1 MDLDPRYLQTF
12 FEVSRARSF
21 SRAAAVLHK
30 TQPAVSYQIG
40 QLEQQLGAILFDRT
54 TRQLTLTRAGTRLFD
69 VCDRFFGEFARLAA
83 GLADPSAE
91 PFEPVR
97 IAAVSG
103 FGRYVLYP
111 ILERMPAPQP
121 YSLRFPTAEQVFRSV
136 EDGSCDLGFVYLPLV
151 SSRLLTTAIYSEEL
165 VLVGPAKQGLR
176 RLPRTLEAFAH
187 LSWVTYDECEYVF
200 GKWFEVLF
208 GRQPASL
215 QSVYHFEELEEVVA
229 TVAAGRGVSIVPDH
243 CAAHMEARG
252 RVVRLRH
259 ARRRVRNLIY
269 AVTRAGA
276 PEHRG
281 AARILEALR
290 ARHAHRPNASQA
302 PRMLRR

>member
-21 SRAAAVLHK
+21 SRAAAALHK

-40 QLEQQLGAILFDRT
+40 QLEQQLGTPLFDRT
-54 TRQLTLTRAGTRLFD
+54 TRHLTLTRAGARLFE
-69 VCDRFFGEFARLAA
+69 VCERFFGEFARLAVEI
-83 GLADPSAE
+83 ADPAAE
-91 PFEPVR
+91 EIEPVR

-111 ILERMPAPQP
+111 ILERMPAEQH
-121 YSLRFPTAEQVFRSV
+121 YSLRFPAAEQVFASV
-136 EDGSCDLGFVYLPLV
+136 EEGACDLGFVYLPRV
-151 SSRLLTTAIYSEEL
+151 SSRLLTTAIGREEL
-165 VLVGPAKQGLR
+165 VVIAPAKDGR
-176 RLPRTLEAFAH
+176 HGLPRTLEAFAE

-215 QSVYHFEELEEVVA
+215 QGSYHFEELEEVIG
-229 TVAAGRGVSIVPDH
+229 TVAAGRGWSIVPDH
-243 CAAHMEARG
+243 CATQMEARG
-252 RVVRLRH
+252 RIVLLRH

-281 AARILEALR
+281 ATRIIEALR
-290 ARHAHRPNASQA
+290 RGWPG
-302 PRMLRR
+302 